1 MKEWKLSRCEN
12 GHTVNQGSNHCVHCG
27 EFCAPDDLG
36 DEGLFNCEVLDK
48 RFGTIQDLLAARTVK
63 IKDQAKQIADLEK
76 SLMAKGAESVQD
88 SVKIWKLEARIKEL
102 NCRLLV
108 ESDNNRI
115 AEYRKKE
122 LKNEIGKWLS
132 HVTKLDDILET
143 LREINSAYKKAED
156 DIEVSCLVG
165 EILDRPEVKALLE
178 KDK

>member
-63 IKDQAKQIADLEK
+63 IKDQAKQIADLDK
-76 SLMAKGAESVQD
+76 ALMAKGAESVAD

-102 NCRLLV
+102 EKCEDCNGSRRDPNDHEEFCRTC
-108 ESDNNRI
+108 RG
-115 AEYRKKE
+115 EY
-122 LKNEIGKWLS
+122 
-132 HVTKLDDILET
+132 
-143 LREINSAYKKAED
+143 
-156 DIEVSCLVG
+156 
-165 EILDRPEVKALLE
+165 
-178 KDK
+178 